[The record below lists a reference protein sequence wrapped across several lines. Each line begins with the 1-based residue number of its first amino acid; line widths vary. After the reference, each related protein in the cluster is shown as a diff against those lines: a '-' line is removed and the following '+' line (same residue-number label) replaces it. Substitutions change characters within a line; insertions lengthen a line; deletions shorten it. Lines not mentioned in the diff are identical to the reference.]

1 VIEQIK
7 FKILEIMAQRGFRTR
22 KALAEKA
29 GLPAWRVG
37 AYAKGEVSLISV
49 ETLKSLCRAL
59 QCQPGDLLS
68 YEGPGAAPEESPSL
82 ESLVR
87 TSKRDGFVEYDVSEG
102 TGFGNGLFAAD
113 EVAVQR
119 AFFSAGTVL
128 AEHSHSE
135 TEVLVSYR
143 GRFRLVMGDGSEREY
158 VPGEVALILP
168 GMAHSV
174 VALDD
179 WWVIGITVPGSSGY
193 PGVR

>member
-1 VIEQIK
+1 MLEQIK
-7 FKILEIMAQRGFRTR
+7 FRILEVMAQRGIRTR

-49 ETLKSLCRAL
+49 ETLKSMCRAL
-59 QCQPGDLLS
+59 QCQPGDLLT
-68 YEGPGAAPEESPSL
+68 YEGPGAPPDEQRSL

-87 TSKRDGFVEYDVSEG
+87 KSKRDGFIEYETGEG
-102 TGFGNGLFAAD
+102 TGFGKGLYASE

-119 AFFSAGTVL
+119 AYFSAGTVL
-128 AEHSHSE
+128 PSHAHGE
-135 TEVLVSYR
+135 TEILVSYR
-143 GRFRLVMGDGSEREY
+143 GKFKLVMGDGSEREY

-168 GMAHSV
+168 GTAHEARAV
-174 VALDD
+174 EDL
-179 WWVIGITVPGSSGY
+179 WVIGITVPGSSGY